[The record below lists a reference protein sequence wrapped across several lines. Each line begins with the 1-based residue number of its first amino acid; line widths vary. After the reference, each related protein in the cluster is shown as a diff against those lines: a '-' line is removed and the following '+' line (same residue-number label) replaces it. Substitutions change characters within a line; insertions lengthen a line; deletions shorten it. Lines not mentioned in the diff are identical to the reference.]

1 MRISTRIRSSELR
14 HLPTASTDSRLAD
27 FPRPTRPRGAPPRGA
42 GAIPASPGFTLI
54 ELAIVL
60 LIMGIAAAFLIPRL
74 RDRDTVALGASAAR
88 LATTARLLYEEA
100 AFRRTP
106 MRLNLDLDKQAY
118 WVTVL
123 NDDPDAPE
131 FVPDASP
138 LSRPAVLPNAV
149 TFADVVLPA
158 LGTVREGIV
167 FAQFF
172 PEGYADALVVHLTN
186 RRSEYAT
193 MAIEPLTG
201 RTRVGEGYI
210 ELSSQRRNERAHPH
224 DSSRDR
230 DASGRRG
237 MGPEQMGAGR

>member
-1 MRISTRIRSSELR
+1 MRTSTPIPSSEPR
-14 HLPTASTDSRLAD
+14 HPPTASTDSRLAD
-27 FPRPTRPRGAPPRGA
+27 FPRPLRPAGTPPRRA
-42 GAIPASPGFTLI
+42 RATAAAPGFTLI

-74 RDRDTVALGASAAR
+74 RDRDTVALAASAAR

-131 FVPDASP
+131 FVPDAGP
-138 LSRPAVLPNAV
+138 LARPAVLPNAV
-149 TFADVVLPA
+149 AFADVVLPT
-158 LGTVREGIV
+158 LGTVRAGIV

-172 PEGYADALVVHLTN
+172 PEGYADPLVVHLTN

-210 ELSSQRRNERAHPH
+210 EMSSQRRADR
-224 DSSRDR
+224 DSSRER
-230 DASGRRG
+230 DAGGRRG
-237 MGPEQMGAGR
+237 MGREPTGGGR